1 MTNNDVLRAV
11 DEQAKADCESGLTS
25 DLYDINKDGKIN
37 GFDTYSFILYVSDLR
52 NGITAENSVLP
63 VDQWNFIDTK
73 VDLDNDD
80 IAGTFVD
87 FTIFTYVTGFLDD
100 VSDYELDIYY
110 LELVEKKGLTD
121 LSDIRP
127 YIEKLCEDKE
137 TGDVD
142 FDGMVTAADASQV
155 LHYYSQ
161 LSVDEEVSLVT
172 ESMMQYMADCN
183 VDGIVDSVDASAIL
197 AAYAQNSVLS

>member
-1 MTNNDVLRAV
+1 M
-11 DEQAKADCESGLTS
+11 
-25 DLYDINKDGKIN
+25 
-37 GFDTYSFILYVSDLR
+37 
-52 NGITAENSVLP
+52 
-63 VDQWNFIDTK
+63 
-73 VDLDNDD
+73 
-80 IAGTFVD
+80 
-87 FTIFTYVTGFLDD
+87 
-100 VSDYELDIYY
+100 SDYELDIYY